1 MVEEIDMD
9 SSVSTTPTNTRAIS
23 ERVVK
28 AAESNRRSKKVTSS
42 LAQLRLANMKL
53 HGREDDMKL
62 LRGKLL
68 ELKKRRKEDGSN
80 NSSSANNSTDK
91 GTKDD
96 IKSSTL
102 VREDSRRRTSI
113 INIEQIG
120 ILPELILI
128 SGISGTGKSALVMK
142 GTWIGIELDL

>member
-1 MVEEIDMD
+1 MVEELDNT
-9 SSVSTTPTNTRAIS
+9 SVGTTPTNTREIS

-68 ELKKRRKEDGSN
+68 ELKK
-80 NSSSANNSTDK
+80 NSKWDKNDNSANNNTDK
-91 GTKDD
+91 GTKDK
-96 IKSSTL
+96 IKSSAL

-113 INIEQIG
+113 VNIEQTG

-142 GTWIGIELDL
+142 GTWIGIELGL

>member
-1 MVEEIDMD
+1 MVEEIDNT
-9 SSVSTTPTNTRAIS
+9 SVSTTPTNTREIS

-28 AAESNRRSKKVTSS
+28 AAESSRRSKKVTSS

-68 ELKKRRKEDGSN
+68 ELKK
-80 NSSSANNSTDK
+80 NSKWDKNDNSTDK
-91 GTKDD
+91 GTKDE
-96 IKSSTL
+96 IEGSTL

-113 INIEQIG
+113 VNIEQIG

-142 GTWIGIELDL
+142 GMWIGIELVL

>member
-1 MVEEIDMD
+1 MVEELDNT
-9 SSVSTTPTNTRAIS
+9 SVDTTPTNTREIS

-42 LAQLRLANMKL
+42 LAQLRLSNMKL
-53 HGREDDMKL
+53 HGRENDMKL

-68 ELKKRRKEDGSN
+68 ELKKKGKDD
-80 NSSSANNSTDK
+80 NSANNNSTDK
-91 GTKDD
+91 GTKDE

-113 INIEQIG
+113 VNIEQTG

-142 GTWIGIELDL
+142 GTWIGIDLGL

>member
-1 MVEEIDMD
+1 MVEELDNT
-9 SSVSTTPTNTRAIS
+9 SVGTTPTNTREIS

-68 ELKKRRKEDGSN
+68 ELKK
-80 NSSSANNSTDK
+80 NSKWDKNDNSANNNSTDK
-91 GTKDD
+91 GTKDE
-96 IKSSTL
+96 IKSSAL

-113 INIEQIG
+113 VNIEQTG

>member
-1 MVEEIDMD
+1 MVEEIDN
-9 SSVSTTPTNTRAIS
+9 SSVGTTPTNTREIS

-53 HGREDDMKL
+53 HGRENDMKL
-62 LRGKLL
+62 LRSKLL
-68 ELKKRRKEDGSN
+68 DLKK
-80 NSSSANNSTDK
+80 NSKWDKNDNSANNSTDK
-91 GTKDD
+91 GTKDE
-96 IKSSTL
+96 IKGSTL

-113 INIEQIG
+113 VNIEQTG

-142 GTWIGIELDL
+142 GTWIVIELGL

>member
-1 MVEEIDMD
+1 MVEELDNT
-9 SSVSTTPTNTRAIS
+9 SVGTTPTNTREIS

-28 AAESNRRSKKVTSS
+28 AAESSRRSKKVTSS

-68 ELKKRRKEDGSN
+68 ELKK
-80 NSSSANNSTDK
+80 NSKWDKNDNSANNSTDK
-91 GTKDD
+91 GTKDE
-96 IKSSTL
+96 IKGSAL

-113 INIEQIG
+113 VNIEQTG

-142 GTWIGIELDL
+142 GT

>member
-1 MVEEIDMD
+1 MVEVEEKEIDMN
-9 SSVSTTPTNTRAIS
+9 SSVGTTPTNTREIS

-53 HGREDDMKL
+53 HGREKDMKL

-68 ELKKRRKEDGSN
+68 ELKK
-80 NSSSANNSTDK
+80 NSKWDKNDNSANNSTDK
-91 GTKDD
+91 GTKDE
-96 IKSSTL
+96 IKGSTL

-113 INIEQIG
+113 VNIEQTG

-142 GTWIGIELDL
+142 GT

>member
-1 MVEEIDMD
+1 MVEELDNT
-9 SSVSTTPTNTRAIS
+9 SVGTTPTNRREIS

-28 AAESNRRSKKVTSS
+28 AAESSRRSKKVTSS

-53 HGREDDMKL
+53 HGRENDMKL

-68 ELKKRRKEDGSN
+68 ELKK
-80 NSSSANNSTDK
+80 NSKWDKNDNSANNSTDK
-91 GTKDD
+91 GTKDE
-96 IKSSTL
+96 IKGSTL

-113 INIEQIG
+113 VNIEQTG

-142 GTWIGIELDL
+142 GT

>member
-1 MVEEIDMD
+1 MVEEIDNT
-9 SSVSTTPTNTRAIS
+9 SVSTTPTNTREIS

-28 AAESNRRSKKVTSS
+28 AAESSRRSKKVTSS

-62 LRGKLL
+62 LRSKLL
-68 ELKKRRKEDGSN
+68 ELKKKGKEDGRGDD
-80 NSSSANNSTDK
+80 TDK
-91 GTKDD
+91 DE
-96 IKSSTL
+96 IKGSVL

-113 INIEQIG
+113 VNIEQIG

>member
-1 MVEEIDMD
+1 MVEELDN
-9 SSVSTTPTNTRAIS
+9 SSVGTTPTNTREIS

-28 AAESNRRSKKVTSS
+28 AAESNRRSKKVTFS

-53 HGREDDMKL
+53 HGRENDMKL

-68 ELKKRRKEDGSN
+68 ELKK
-80 NSSSANNSTDK
+80 NSKWDKNDNSTDK
-91 GTKDD
+91 GTKDE
-96 IKSSTL
+96 IEGSTL

-113 INIEQIG
+113 VNIEQTG

-142 GTWIGIELDL
+142 GMWIGIELVL

>member
-1 MVEEIDMD
+1 MADQLD
-9 SSVSTTPTNTRAIS
+9 NSSVGTTPTNTREIS

-53 HGREDDMKL
+53 HGRENDMKL

-68 ELKKRRKEDGSN
+68 ELKKNSN
-80 NSSSANNSTDK
+80 WDKNDNSANSSTDK
-91 GTKDD
+91 GTKDV
-96 IKSSTL
+96 IEGSAL
-102 VREDSRRRTSI
+102 VREDSRRRISI
-113 INIEQIG
+113 VNIEQTG

-142 GTWIGIELDL
+142 GTWYWN

>member
-1 MVEEIDMD
+1 MADQLD
-9 SSVSTTPTNTRAIS
+9 NSSVGTTPTNTREIS

-53 HGREDDMKL
+53 HGRENDMKL

-68 ELKKRRKEDGSN
+68 ELKKNSN
-80 NSSSANNSTDK
+80 WDKNDNSANSSTDK

-96 IKSSTL
+96 IEGSAL
-102 VREDSRRRTSI
+102 VREDSRRRISI
-113 INIEQIG
+113 VNIEQTG

-142 GTWIGIELDL
+142 GTWYWN

>member
-1 MVEEIDMD
+1 MVEVEEKEIDMN
-9 SSVSTTPTNTRAIS
+9 SSVGTTPTNTREIS

-28 AAESNRRSKKVTSS
+28 AAESSRRSKKVTSS

-53 HGREDDMKL
+53 HGREKDMKL

-68 ELKKRRKEDGSN
+68 ELKK
-80 NSSSANNSTDK
+80 NSKWDKNDNSANNSTDK
-91 GTKDD
+91 GTKDE
-96 IKSSTL
+96 IKGSTL

-113 INIEQIG
+113 VNIEQTG

-128 SGISGTGKSALVMK
+128 SGVSGTGKSALVMK
-142 GTWIGIELDL
+142 GK

>member
-1 MVEEIDMD
+1 MVEEIDN
-9 SSVSTTPTNTRAIS
+9 SSVGITPTNTREIS

-28 AAESNRRSKKVTSS
+28 AAESSRRSKKVTSS

-53 HGREDDMKL
+53 HGREKDMKL
-62 LRGKLL
+62 LRSKLL
-68 ELKKRRKEDGSN
+68 ELKK
-80 NSSSANNSTDK
+80 NSKWDKNDNSANNSTDK

-96 IKSSTL
+96 IKGSTL
-102 VREDSRRRTSI
+102 VREDSRRRASI
-113 INIEQIG
+113 VNIEQTG

-142 GTWIGIELDL
+142 GT